1 MAFAMRA
8 TSSATTGPAS
18 CFGSEVRGMASG
30 QDLTTLCRSCECTRC
45 CAVLALAVSARMSLS
60 SFSSRPNIIA
70 VSCLFK
76 GTACYQLRAK
86 KTGLSRESTLSQLTV
101 FLVRIPPHPTD
112 EHRRASH
119 VRHHTSPSVSCTDH
133 MLLSRDRACA
143 ASLEDSQELQPSS
156 GRERSCRSKSVDGR
170 LSSVDGFS
178 RLSLHTWAT
187 EAPEHGHMSRISS

>member
-1 MAFAMRA
+1 
-8 TSSATTGPAS
+8 
-18 CFGSEVRGMASG
+18 
-30 QDLTTLCRSCECTRC
+30 
-45 CAVLALAVSARMSLS
+45 
-60 SFSSRPNIIA
+60 
-70 VSCLFK
+70 
-76 GTACYQLRAK
+76 
-86 KTGLSRESTLSQLTV
+86 LSRESTLSQLTV

-187 EAPEHGHMSRISS
+187 EAPEHGLHVTNFFLTFSATSSKRCNRVYRFISSDEGIGLPIIANE